1 MTAKYDLERD
11 LSQLER
17 MTENL
22 PDYLLGSALYMPV
35 GGFFRKSTMPQLTL
49 GALLLRRRRL
59 SALRAFL
66 KRAQAARLDAALRT
80 HDKARAEWTLHYEK
94 KLKREVPSRLK
105 VMRAFFADCSE
116 SPRDCA
122 PAYPVEALRRT
133 VVQEILLA
141 MDEFRYDASESAA
154 PVQQTDM
161 ALRRILHA
169 GEFIWSGRLEPVY
182 PRETFWWLY
191 GSPDAKPRFC

>member
-1 MTAKYDLERD
+1 MSAKYDLERD

-17 MTENL
+17 MTESL
-22 PDYLLGSALYMPV
+22 PDYLLGDAIYMPV
-35 GGFFRKSTMPQLTL
+35 GGFFRASTMPQLTL

-59 SALRAFL
+59 SELCSSL
-66 KRAQAARLDAALRT
+66 KRSQAARLDAALGL
-80 HDKARAEWTLHYEK
+80 HDQAQAEWTVHYEK
-94 KLKREVPSRLK
+94 KLKQEVPSRLK
-105 VMRAFFADCSE
+105 VMRGFFADCNE

-141 MDEFRYDASESAA
+141 LDEFGYDPSELTARA
-154 PVQQTDM
+154 QPTDT
-161 ALRRILHA
+161 ALRRVLRA
-169 GEFIWSGRLEPVY
+169 GDFIWSQRLTAVY

-191 GSPDAKPRFC
+191 GSPDAKSRFR

>member
-1 MTAKYDLERD
+1 MSAKYDLERD

-22 PDYLLGSALYMPV
+22 PDYLLGAALYMPV
-35 GGFFRKSTMPQLTL
+35 GGFFRASTMPQLSL

-59 SALRAFL
+59 SELRLAL
-66 KRAQAARLDAALRT
+66 KRGQASRLDAALQQ
-80 HDKARAEWTLHYEK
+80 HDQAQAEWTVHYEQ
-94 KLKREVPSRLK
+94 KLKQEAPSRLK
-105 VMRAFFADCSE
+105 VMRGFFADCSE

-141 MDEFRYDASESAA
+141 MDEFGYDASELATPA
-154 PVQQTDM
+154 QQTDV
-161 ALRRILHA
+161 ALRRLLRA
-169 GEFIWSGRLEPVY
+169 GDFIWAKQLESVY
-182 PRETFWWLY
+182 PREGFWWLY
-191 GSPDAKPRFC
+191 GSPGVN